1 MSYCYDNDEGILEME
16 ERMQELQGGFSL
28 YDLMLPVTAKIEWLR
43 NEYDDDNERFQSF
56 QNRMHSFPPRL
67 REMLL
72 TWENTWLSERK
83 GLGNARKEEMKE
95 KRFKRVSKYL
105 ALTKTFLEQL
115 TWSEQ
120 QNEVSILSLT
130 AIIEAGLLSNV
141 SNLNF
146 FEYRQLFI
154 DDTFRQ
160 GVADAIQYDD
170 QVGNLLTLMEMKFG
184 HTETWQD
191 YYANLMDLYSK
202 TSDEV
207 QVVYEDFRFRNPNP
221 LDSKVHTLIIS
232 VDGDLTYHEQ
242 IYLDELLRNDS
253 LKEVRVHQFSPCEW
267 LLTSNWQQQMQEKL
281 CDNRGTFKM
290 MMLCNA
296 AIGEEGVYAQQ
307 HVWSQIANM
316 VQEKLIKDPLIL

>member
-1 MSYCYDNDEGILEME
+1 MSYCYDNDEAILEME

-28 YDLMLPVTAKIEWLR
+28 QDLMLPVTAKIEWLK

-56 QNRMHSFPPRL
+56 QNRLLSFPPRL

-72 TWENTWLSERK
+72 TWENTWLSERN

-95 KRFKRVSKYL
+95 KRFKRVSTYL

-130 AIIEAGLLSNV
+130 AIIEAGLLTNV
-141 SNLNF
+141 NF
-146 FEYRQLFI
+146 GEFRQLFI
-154 DDTFRQ
+154 DDNFRHE
-160 GVADAIQYDD
+160 VADAIQYDD

-184 HTETWQD
+184 HTETWQQ

-207 QVVYEDFRFRNPNP
+207 QVVYEDFRTHQFRP
-221 LDSKVHTLIIS
+221 LDSKVHTLIVS
-232 VDGDLTYHEQ
+232 VDGDLTFQEQ

-253 LKEVRVHQFSPCEW
+253 LKKVHIHQFSPCEL
-267 LLTSNWQQQMQEKL
+267 LLTTNWQQQMQEKL
-281 CDNRGTFKM
+281 CENRGTFKM

-296 AIGEEGVYAQQ
+296 AKREEGIYAQQ
-307 HVWSQIANM
+307 HVWLQIANM
-316 VQEKLIKDPLIL
+316 TQQLLIKDPLIL